1 MMGFLGYPRGDG
13 RVGVRNHVVVMS
25 SVSCANAVVEH
36 IGRAVPEVKTITH
49 TEGCG
54 RGPADVS
61 TTLRTLANI
70 AAHPN
75 VAAVLLVGLGC
86 EVIKAELIASRA
98 GEGKRVEWIGIQQ
111 CAGSPKAVAR
121 GIEIAHQLIDEA
133 SEHERREFGFEHLT
147 LAMECGGSDSF
158 SGLTANPSVGFAA
171 DWLVAQGG
179 TVILSEVTEFLGTE
193 AIVAERCATE
203 EVKQKL
209 LGLLAD
215 HDKTVKRHLGPLA
228 HTVIAPGNQAGGL
241 SSIQEKSLGCIKKGG
256 TSPIQEVVDYAEP
269 PTTHGLCVMDAPGS
283 DIFSITG
290 MIAGGAQIV
299 LFTTGRGSPAG
310 SPIAPVVKVASNTRL
325 FEWMPDDMDFDAGR
339 MMTGMSLEDCGNDLV
354 ETVKGVANGEQ
365 TAPERTQTELF
376 AIHTVGPAF

>member
-1 MMGFLGYPRGDG
+1 VGFMGYSRADG
-13 RVGVRNHVVVMS
+13 KVGVRNHVVVMS

-36 IGRAVPEVKTITH
+36 IGRALPEVKTLTH

-54 RGPADVS
+54 RGPLDVS
-61 TTLRTLANI
+61 VALRTLANV

-75 VAAVLLVGLGC
+75 VAGVLIVGLGC

-98 GEGKRVEWIGIQQ
+98 GDGKRVEWIGIQQ
-111 CAGSPKAVAR
+111 SGGSPKTVAS
-121 GIEIAHQLIDEA
+121 GIEIARNLLDEA
-133 SEHERREFGFEHLT
+133 AKNERREFGFEHLT
-147 LAMECGGSDSF
+147 VAMECGGSDSF
-158 SGLTANPSVGFAA
+158 SGLTANPSVGFVA

-179 TVILSEVTEFLGTE
+179 RVILSEITEFLGTE
-193 AIVAERCATE
+193 AIVSERCANHDVRT
-203 EVKQKL
+203 KL
-209 LGLLAD
+209 LDLLGHQKDA
-215 HDKTVKRHLGPLA
+215 VKRGLGPLA

-256 TSPIQEVVDYAEP
+256 TSKIQEVVDYAEVP
-269 PTTHGLCVMDAPGS
+269 SMKGLCVMDTPGS

-325 FEWMPDDMDFDAGR
+325 FEWMPEDMDFDAGR
-339 MMTGMSLEDCGNDLV
+339 IIGGMSLDECGNDLV
-354 ETVKGVANGEQ
+354 EMVKSVASGEQ
-365 TAPERTQTELF
+365 TAPERTETELF
-376 AIHTVGPAF
+376 AIHTLGPAF

>member
-1 MMGFLGYPRGDG
+1 MGFLGYSRADG

-36 IGRAVPEVKTITH
+36 IGRALPEVKTITH

-54 RGPADVS
+54 RGPRDVS
-61 TTLRTLANI
+61 VTLRTLANV

-75 VAAVLLVGLGC
+75 VAGVLLVGLGC
-86 EVIKAELIASRA
+86 EVIKAELISSRA
-98 GEGKRVEWIGIQQ
+98 GNGKSVEWIGIQQ
-111 CAGSPKAVAR
+111 SGGSPKAVAR
-121 GIEIAHQLIDEA
+121 GVEIAGKLLEEA
-133 SEHERREFGFEHLT
+133 ARDERREFGFEHLT
-147 LAMECGGSDSF
+147 LAMECGGSDAF
-158 SGLTANPSVGFAA
+158 SGLTANPSVGFVA
-171 DWLVAQGG
+171 DWLVGKGG

-193 AIVAERCATE
+193 TIVADRCANDGVRGE
-203 EVKQKL
+203 L
-209 LGLLAD
+209 LELLEHQNEA
-215 HDKTVKRHLGPLA
+215 VKRDLGPRA

-256 TSPIQEVVDYAEP
+256 TSKIQEVLDYAEAP
-269 PTTHGLCVMDAPGS
+269 STKGLCVMDTPGS

-310 SPIAPVVKVASNTRL
+310 SPIAPVVKIASNTRL
-325 FEWMPDDMDFDAGR
+325 FEWMPDDMDFDAGLIIA
-339 MMTGMSLEDCGNDLV
+339 GMGLEECGADLV
-354 ETVKGVANGEQ
+354 DLVKRVASGEP
-365 TAPERTQTELF
+365 TAPERTETELF